1 MVIKVFYTEISL
13 QTKPEVYERLL
24 QSFPERISAKILK
37 YTNDRERHLR
47 ITGKALLVYALKH
60 DPAFKD
66 VTLEQ
71 YSYSASNPNQPVLEG
86 TDLNFSISHS
96 GNMVV
101 CAVARGNVIGIDV
114 ERTKPVKL
122 DLMKFYFDR
131 ESWFEIIN
139 APDVYGEF
147 YRHWT
152 MREAAIKAS
161 GLGIDQM
168 ELSEMVPEDH
178 TIQVRNEIYHCRMIP
193 VRYDY
198 TICAASDQEID
209 DVELNRLDIED
220 L

>member
-1 MVIKVFYTEISL
+1 MVVNVFYTEISP
-13 QTKPEVYERLL
+13 QVAQDVYDKLL
-24 QSFPERISAKILK
+24 QSFPENISDKILK
-37 YTNDRERHLR
+37 YTNERERNLR
-47 ITGKALLVYALKH
+47 ITGKALLAYALRH
-60 DPAFKD
+60 DKKYRT
-66 VTLEQ
+66 VTLDQ
-71 YSYSASNPNQPVLEG
+71 YDYSPTNQPVLSG
-86 TDLNFSISHS
+86 SDVSFSISHS

-101 CAVARGNVIGIDV
+101 CAITDGNTLGIDV

-122 DLMKFYFDR
+122 ELMKFYFDR

-139 APDVYGEF
+139 APDVYAEF

-178 TIQVRNEIYHCRMIP
+178 TIQVRNEIFHCRMIP

-198 TICAASDQEID
+198 TICAASNKEID
-209 DVELNRLDIED
+209 DLEINRLSIEE
-220 L
+220 LL